1 MADLSVLKQKIAQE
15 KCIEY
20 SEGSIRKM
28 SGKLR
33 DSLKKTIYTTQELDA
48 YIELSLKLL
57 CASKGLYT
65 LVNTG
70 CFDYEKNNAAAISCF
85 AKILLLLKMELS
97 LTPIDIQY
105 LQNIEKIRELY
116 NLKSKHTLRLKH
128 LIKEMTKICKFG
140 TQQCSCL
147 LTICARVEHMAVCS
161 LHSTEPYQT
170 FFHPTEDLNCLNS
183 FSIEEVIDA
192 MGFITSIV
200 SDIYGNFSYPQ
211 IIFPDLVFSKRVE
224 KILLIACQIC
234 FLQELILMNNIL
246 GYQCEKRGEKIF
258 FSSTAIN
265 QQRMQDYRLG
275 YIKYALAL
283 NNFKMNMAPS
293 NMVSYADL
301 MKDIDKII
309 ELEEVLF
316 PHRYRLKFPALLL
329 QKLCN
334 IDELTQEEYES
345 IEFESGELN
354 YIFDNIKDTKIY
366 KSLSM
371 LNYIQLRRIFI
382 FFYFAQVQTLF
393 NKYQAGLISKEVYTN
408 SLIPHFKADSFN
420 VLFDIFGEKIQEFLE
435 LNNFESTNNRIIDL
449 MYQPLISNNTSFCAL
464 CTIAFFSNI
473 GRNVCVLLKRIASS
487 INEDGTTDALID
499 ALDFS
504 FDSIGISHKSNISLG
519 KITDIDFAFLIENTV
534 YLAEC
539 KKVYHPTSMS
549 ETRATIDAIHK
560 AERQLSKVIT
570 ALQKP
575 QIKAQFL
582 KQAFPQIS
590 PEKIKFI
597 PLIITSNRILSN
609 TNEFA
614 FPIRHFKEVIS
625 FVSNGTICIGKENI
639 SIWKGNTL
647 TEADMLHYLS
657 PQSEYRDIFT
667 HSTVLF
673 QRKLKIGNTELIVD
687 DYGVNMLT
695 LNDYCMNRWG
705 VHAIENI

>member
-1 MADLSVLKQKIAQE
+1 
-15 KCIEY
+15 
-20 SEGSIRKM
+20 
-28 SGKLR
+28 
-33 DSLKKTIYTTQELDA
+33 
-48 YIELSLKLL
+48 
-57 CASKGLYT
+57 
-65 LVNTG
+65 
-70 CFDYEKNNAAAISCF
+70 
-85 AKILLLLKMELS
+85 
-97 LTPIDIQY
+97 
-105 LQNIEKIRELY
+105 
-116 NLKSKHTLRLKH
+116 
-128 LIKEMTKICKFG
+128 
-140 TQQCSCL
+140 
-147 LTICARVEHMAVCS
+147 
-161 LHSTEPYQT
+161 
-170 FFHPTEDLNCLNS
+170 
-183 FSIEEVIDA
+183 
-192 MGFITSIV
+192 
-200 SDIYGNFSYPQ
+200 
-211 IIFPDLVFSKRVE
+211 
-224 KILLIACQIC
+224 
-234 FLQELILMNNIL
+234 
-246 GYQCEKRGEKIF
+246 
-258 FSSTAIN
+258 
-265 QQRMQDYRLG
+265 
-275 YIKYALAL
+275 
-283 NNFKMNMAPS
+283 
-293 NMVSYADL
+293 
-301 MKDIDKII
+301 
-309 ELEEVLF
+309 
-316 PHRYRLKFPALLL
+316 
-329 QKLCN
+329 
-334 IDELTQEEYES
+334 
-345 IEFESGELN
+345 
-354 YIFDNIKDTKIY
+354 
-366 KSLSM
+366 
-371 LNYIQLRRIFI
+371 
-382 FFYFAQVQTLF
+382 
-393 NKYQAGLISKEVYTN
+393 
-408 SLIPHFKADSFN
+408 
-420 VLFDIFGEKIQEFLE
+420 
-435 LNNFESTNNRIIDL
+435 
-449 MYQPLISNNTSFCAL
+449 MYQPLISNNTSVCAL

-519 KITDIDFAFLIENTV
+519 KITDIDFAFLSENTV